1 MRDRSDG
8 GRQPR
13 TYLVFMLLEDP
24 PPADGG
30 GGGGGGGGGMSSD
43 RPSPARTTLRCG
55 LCEDVIGVYEPLIT
69 LANGQPHMTSR
80 AAEAHVGAYG
90 EPCFHRA
97 CFVAPAT
104 LIDRL
109 AAAAP

>member
-1 MRDRSDG
+1 
-8 GRQPR
+8 
-13 TYLVFMLLEDP
+13 MLLTDP

-30 GGGGGGGGGMSSD
+30 DGGGGATSSD

-69 LANGQPHMTSR
+69 LANGQPQMTSR
-80 AAEAHVGAYG
+80 AAEAHVGASG

-109 AAAAP
+109 AADRSLTVGRPYIPAP